1 MAKKFRGAEIV
12 REIDEALD
20 KGLARF
26 IINTQSKLIAASP
39 VDSGRLASSWFVG
52 KGVPN
57 RDEAP
62 VRKGSGKNDAW
73 QSGIDQPVFTREKPD
88 FKITMDSDHYISN
101 SLPYAERAA
110 FDPYNGRRGAGA
122 WFTSIQNGLAKDA
135 ERSFDFFLR
144 KVK

>member
-26 IINTQSKLIAASP
+26 LINTQSKLSAASP
-39 VDSGRLASSWFVG
+39 VNFGRLASGWYVG

-57 RDEAP
+57 RSEPPERDAP
-62 VRKGSGKNDAW
+62 G
-73 QSGIDQPVFTREKPD
+73 PVKIEKPSM
-88 FKITMDSDHYISN
+88 KITMDSDWWISN
-101 SLPYAERAA
+101 NLPYAERAA

-122 WFTSIQNGLAKDA
+122 WFTSIENRLAQDA
-135 ERSFDFFLR
+135 QKAFDYFLR

>member
-62 VRKGSGKNDAW
+62 VRKGSGKNDA
-73 QSGIDQPVFTREKPD
+73 
-88 FKITMDSDHYISN
+88 
-101 SLPYAERAA
+101 
-110 FDPYNGRRGAGA
+110 
-122 WFTSIQNGLAKDA
+122 
-135 ERSFDFFLR
+135 
-144 KVK
+144 

>member
-26 IINTQSKLIAASP
+26 IINTQSKLAAASP
-39 VDSGRLASSWFVG
+39 IDSGRLSSSWFVG

-57 RDEAP
+57 RD
-62 VRKGSGKNDAW
+62 
-73 QSGIDQPVFTREKPD
+73 TRPEDWAKPGAKRTEIEKPSM
-88 FKITMDSDHYISN
+88 KITMDSDHYISN
-101 SLPYAERAA
+101 NLPYAERAA
-110 FDPYNGRRGAGA
+110 FDPYDGRRGSGA
-122 WFTSIQNGLAKDA
+122 WFTSIQNGLADDA
-135 ERSFDFFLR
+135 KRSFDFFLR

>member
-12 REIDEALD
+12 SEIDEALD

-26 IINTQSKLIAASP
+26 IINTQSKLAAASP
-39 VDSGRLASSWFVG
+39 VDSGRLASSWYVG

-57 RDEAP
+57 RDERPEDWAEP
-62 VRKGSGKNDAW
+62 GAKRVE
-73 QSGIDQPVFTREKPD
+73 IEKPSM
-88 FKITMDSDHYISN
+88 KITMDSDWWISN
-101 SLPYAERAA
+101 NLPYAERAA

-122 WFTSIQNGLAKDA
+122 WFTSIENRLAEDA
-135 ERSFDFFLR
+135 NRAFDYFLR

>member
-12 REIDEALD
+12 REIDAAMD

-26 IINTQSKLIAASP
+26 IINTQSKLSAASP
-39 VDSGRLASSWFVG
+39 LDTGRLASSWFVG
-52 KGVPN
+52 KGVPDRSVAPE
-57 RDEAP
+57 RDAP
-62 VRKGSGKNDAW
+62 G
-73 QSGIDQPVFTREKPD
+73 PVEVEKPT

-110 FDPYNGRRGAGA
+110 LDPYNGRRGGGA

-135 ERSFDFFLR
+135 ERAFDFFLR

>member
-12 REIDEALD
+12 GEIDEALD

-26 IINTQSKLIAASP
+26 VIGTQSKLAAASP
-39 VDSGRLASSWFVG
+39 VDSGRLASSWYVG

-57 RDEAP
+57 RDERSKDWAEP
-62 VRKGSGKNDAW
+62 GAKRVE
-73 QSGIDQPVFTREKPD
+73 IEKPLM
-88 FKITMDSDHYISN
+88 KITMDSDWWISN
-101 SLPYAERAA
+101 NLPYAERAA

-122 WFTSIQNGLAKDA
+122 WFTSIENRLAEDA
-135 ERSFDFFLR
+135 NRAFDYFLR

>member
-26 IINTQSKLIAASP
+26 LINTQSKLSAASP
-39 VDSGRLASSWFVG
+39 LATGRLASGWYVG
-52 KGVPN
+52 KGVPD
-57 RDEAP
+57 RSVPPEREQPGP
-62 VRKGSGKNDAW
+62 VE
-73 QSGIDQPVFTREKPD
+73 VTKPSM
-88 FKITMDSDHYISN
+88 KITMDSDWWVSN
-101 SLPYAERAA
+101 NLPYAERAA

-122 WFTSIQNGLAKDA
+122 WFTSIENRLTEDA
-135 ERSFDFFLR
+135 NRAFDYFLR

>member
-1 MAKKFRGAEIV
+1 MAKKKFRGPELIK
-12 REIDEALD
+12 EIDDALD

-26 IINTQSKLIAASP
+26 IINTQSKLAAASP

-57 RDEAP
+57 RDERPETWAEP
-62 VRKGSGKNDAW
+62 GAKRVE
-73 QSGIDQPVFTREKPD
+73 IEKPSM
-88 FKITMDSDHYISN
+88 KITMDSNWWISN
-101 SLPYAERAA
+101 SLPYVSRAA

-122 WFTSIQNGLAKDA
+122 WFTSIENRLAQDA
-135 ERSFDFFLR
+135 ERSFDYFLR

>member
-12 REIDEALD
+12 REIDAALN
-20 KGLARF
+20 KGLSRF
-26 IINTQSKLIAASP
+26 IINTQSKLSAASP
-39 VDSGRLASSWFVG
+39 LDTGRLASSWYVG
-52 KGVPN
+52 KGVPDRSVPPE
-57 RDEAP
+57 RDEPGP
-62 VRKGSGKNDAW
+62 VE
-73 QSGIDQPVFTREKPD
+73 IEKPSM
-88 FKITMDSDHYISN
+88 KITMDSDWYLSN
-101 SLPYAERAA
+101 NLPYAERAA